1 MTCTGCGAK
10 NPDGMKFCGTC
21 GASLTT
27 ACPACAFD
35 NPAGFRFCGRCGG
48 PLAEAP
54 APPASPDE
62 GAERRQLTVLFCD
75 LVSSTELSERFDPEV
90 LREYQAES
98 AEAIRPFGGHIA
110 QYLGDGLLIYFG
122 YPVAH
127 EDDARR
133 AVHAGLGILQGMRR
147 LNERLER
154 ERGFRLAVRIGIHT
168 GPVVAGAMGAGGRAE
183 HLAVG
188 QTPNIAAR
196 LQAMA
201 APDTVV
207 LGDATYR
214 LVHGF
219 FECEPLGE
227 LALRGLSQATEA
239 YRALHDTGMKS
250 RFEVA
255 AREGL
260 LPLVGREPEQ
270 EALRA
275 SFARARDGRGQA
287 VSIVGE
293 GGIGKSR
300 LVQMFQA
307 ELADAPHV
315 WLLAR
320 CSPYLQQSAL
330 HPVIDLLQGLLGFQ
344 RDEPPWARD
353 VKLVEGLAP
362 YASHVPD
369 GLPLLGALLS
379 IPLGDSVAALRLA
392 PERQRER
399 TLDALLGIL
408 LRMSEEQPVVVVLE
422 DAHWADPS
430 TLQLLGLLVGRITH
444 ARVLVLAT
452 FRPEFTPSWAL
463 APHATVLK
471 LDRLGDAEI
480 HAMIE
485 HIARGKRLPPE
496 VVQQL
501 VAKTDGVPI
510 FVEELTRMMLES
522 DWLAEDADE
531 YRLAGPLPSISIP
544 TTLQDSLLARLDRL
558 GTAKD
563 VAQLASVLGREF
575 TYEMLAAVSPAD
587 GERLRR
593 DLDRLVAAELLY
605 QRSQPPSAAYTF
617 RHALIQDAAYG
628 LLLTSTRQQHHR
640 RVAETLSERF
650 RDIVET
656 QPELLAHHFSEAGLT
671 DQAVG
676 HWLRAGRRAL
686 GRSANVEAS
695 SHARRGLELLRR
707 APDSPE
713 RDALELALETTQGS
727 AAVALKGYGA
737 AEVERA
743 FGRAVELC
751 ERLGNTTDR
760 FRATVG
766 LWTYYVVRA
775 EYGRALELAE
785 GLLSMAEAGAAPTAR
800 VHAWYC
806 VGFTRYYIGEIA
818 ATCHAFEQAI
828 AIECDDGDPALALPT
843 GDDVRIHVLTFL
855 AHALWHLGRPDEA
868 IRRLDEAIALARRQ
882 AHPYGVAFAL
892 AVGASLAT
900 FLRDTARARA
910 LTDEGLAIA
919 VDKGYSYHVVG
930 GGFCRGWA
938 LAQESA
944 DDDGL
949 TTMQRSLEAMR
960 RAGARLGETFYLA
973 HTAEAC
979 VRRSRWDE
987 AGRLLEEAAA
997 ASAATGEVFVEPE
1010 LHRLSA
1016 ERAAG
1021 TGDRQHAEAC
1031 FRRALEVAHR
1041 QDNRG
1046 FELRA
1051 AVALGRLWRDDG
1063 RRAEARE
1070 LVGAIAGG
1078 WVEGRD
1084 MPDMKDAH
1092 ALLDDLA

>member
-1 MTCTGCGAK
+1 MT
-10 NPDGMKFCGTC
+10 
-21 GASLTT
+21 
-27 ACPACAFD
+27 CPACAFD
-35 NPAGFRFCGRCGG
+35 NPPGFRFCGRCGG
-48 PLAEAP
+48 SLTDAP
-54 APPASPDE
+54 AAPPAPRETD
-62 GAERRQLTVLFCD
+62 AERRQLTVLFCD
-75 LVSSTELSERFDPEV
+75 LVSSTELSARLDPED
-90 LREYQAES
+90 LRDVVRDYQAES

-133 AVHAGLGILQGMRR
+133 AVHAGLAILLGMQR

-154 ERGFRLAVRIGIHT
+154 QRGFRLAVRIGIHT
-168 GPVVAGAMGAGGRAE
+168 GPVVAGAMGAGQRAE

-207 LGDATYR
+207 LGDTTYR
-214 LVHGF
+214 LVQGF

-227 LALRGLSQATEA
+227 LALRGLSQTMEA
-239 YRALHDTGMKS
+239 YRALHDTGVKS

-255 AREGL
+255 AMKGL
-260 LPLVGREPEQ
+260 LPVVGREQEQ

-307 ELADAPHV
+307 EVAGAPHV

-330 HPVIDLLQGLLGFQ
+330 HPVIDLLEGLLGFR
-344 RDEPPWARD
+344 RDEPPEARD
-353 VKLVEGLAP
+353 RKLVEALAP
-362 YASHVPD
+362 YASHLPD
-369 GLPLLGALLS
+369 GLPLVGALLS
-379 IPLGDSVAALRLA
+379 IPLGASVASLRLA
-392 PERQRER
+392 PERQKER
-399 TLDALLGIL
+399 TLEVLLGIL
-408 LRMSEEQPVVVVLE
+408 LRMSEDKPVVLVIE

-430 TLQLLGLLVGRITH
+430 TLQFLGLVMGRITA
-444 ARVLVLAT
+444 ARVLVLVT
-452 FRPEFTPSWAL
+452 FRPEFTPTWAL
-463 APHATVLK
+463 APHATELK
-471 LDRLGDAEI
+471 LDRLHDAQI

-485 HIARGKRLPPE
+485 HITRGKRLPPE
-496 VVQQL
+496 VLHQL

-522 DWLAEDADE
+522 DWLAEEDDE
-531 YRLAGPLPSISIP
+531 YRLVGPLPSISIP

-575 TYEMLAAVSPAD
+575 TYEMLVAVSPAD
-587 GERLRR
+587 DERLRR

-640 RVAETLSERF
+640 RVAETLAERF
-650 RDIVET
+650 HDIVET
-656 QPELLAHHFSEAGLT
+656 RPELLAHHFSEAGLT

-676 HWLRAGRRAL
+676 YWLRAARRAL
-686 GRSANVEAS
+686 AQSANVEAA

-707 APDSPE
+707 APASPE
-713 RDALELALETTQGS
+713 RDALELALESAQGS

-737 AEVERA
+737 AEVEQA

-751 ERLGNTTDR
+751 ERLGNTADR

-785 GLLSMAEAGAAPTAR
+785 SLLRMAEAGPAPTAR

-806 VGFTRYYIGEIA
+806 VGFTRYYLGEIA

-828 AIECDDGDPALALPT
+828 AIECDDADPALILPT
-843 GDDVRIHVLTFL
+843 GDDVRIHVLNFL
-855 AHALWHLGRPDEA
+855 AMALWHLGRPDQA
-868 IRRLDEAIALARRQ
+868 VRRLDEAIALSRRQ

-892 AVGASLAT
+892 AAGGSLAVH
-900 FLRDTARARA
+900 LRDVALARAT
-910 LTDEGLAIA
+910 TDEALAISA
-919 VDKGYSYHVVG
+919 DKGYSFHLLNA
-930 GGFCRGWA
+930 GFSRGWS
-938 LAQESA
+938 LAHES
-944 DDDGL
+944 DDGL
-949 TTMQRSLEAMR
+949 ALMGRNTEAMR
-960 RAGARLGETFYLA
+960 RAGARMGQTFYLVNL
-973 HTAEAC
+973 AEAC
-979 VRRSRWDE
+979 LRRNRRDD
-987 AGRLLEEAAA
+987 AARRLEEAAA
-997 ASAATGEVFVEPE
+997 ASAATGEVFVESE

-1016 ERAAG
+1016 EHAVG
-1021 TGDRQHAEAC
+1021 TGDRQRAEAG
-1031 FRRALEVAHR
+1031 FRRALEVARR

-1051 AVALGRLWRDDG
+1051 AVGLARLWRDAG

-1070 LVGAIAGG
+1070 LVGPIAAR
-1078 WVEGRD
+1078 WTEGRD
-1084 MPDMKDAH
+1084 TVDVKEAH